1 MKSKENLTDQNKAA
15 KKSFLIK
22 KNGSNQSSVHNKTH
36 AHNDVPPSQIEFVI
50 MFYNNY
56 CNAQLIAN
64 SRPLA
69 ICHVIQIF
77 DVSIEDF
84 HWHEKTILSSFKTD
98 LDDWEDKDDK
108 SKWVPCDGLLKR
120 KKISH
125 LFLVLQPNPIHICTL
140 HGPLILVYEFRRL
153 FTKINMKCQVCIKIT
168 QDNNGCNQST
178 IKNNYNFCL
187 V

>member
-1 MKSKENLTDQNKAA
+1 MFFKNNKISSYLQIEVKRNLNGPKQGSK
-15 KKSFLIK
+15 K

-56 CNAQLIAN
+56 CNAQLKAN

-84 HWHEKTILSSFKTD
+84 H
-98 LDDWEDKDDK
+98 
-108 SKWVPCDGLLKR
+108 
-120 KKISH
+120 
-125 LFLVLQPNPIHICTL
+125 
-140 HGPLILVYEFRRL
+140 
-153 FTKINMKCQVCIKIT
+153 
-168 QDNNGCNQST
+168 
-178 IKNNYNFCL
+178 
-187 V
+187 

>member
-15 KKSFLIK
+15 KKCFLIK

-36 AHNDVPPSQIEFVI
+36 AHNDVPSSQIEFVI

-56 CNAQLIAN
+56 CNAQLKAN

-120 KKISH
+120 KKY
-125 LFLVLQPNPIHICTL
+125 LFYFWFYNPT
-140 HGPLILVYEFRRL
+140 L
-153 FTKINMKCQVCIKIT
+153 FTYALCMDHWFWFTNSEGFLQK
-168 QDNNGCNQST
+168 
-178 IKNNYNFCL
+178 
-187 V
+187 

>member
-1 MKSKENLTDQNKAA
+1 MKSKENLTDQKKAA
-15 KKSFLIK
+15 KKKCLIK

-56 CNAQLIAN
+56 CNAQLKAN

-120 KKISH
+120 KKY
-125 LFLVLQPNPIHICTL
+125 LFYFWFYNQT
-140 HGPLILVYEFRRL
+140 L
-153 FTKINMKCQVCIKIT
+153 FTYALCMDHWFWFTNSEGFLQK
-168 QDNNGCNQST
+168 
-178 IKNNYNFCL
+178 
-187 V
+187 

>member
-15 KKSFLIK
+15 KKCFLIK

-56 CNAQLIAN
+56 CNAQLKAN
-64 SRPLA
+64 SRPFA

-120 KKISH
+120 KKN
-125 LFLVLQPNPIHICTL
+125 LFYFWFYNPT
-140 HGPLILVYEFRRL
+140 L
-153 FTKINMKCQVCIKIT
+153 FTYALCMDHWFWFTNSEGFLQK
-168 QDNNGCNQST
+168 
-178 IKNNYNFCL
+178 
-187 V
+187 

>member
-36 AHNDVPPSQIEFVI
+36 AHNDVPPFQIEFVI

-56 CNAQLIAN
+56 CNAQLKAN

-69 ICHVIQIF
+69 ICHVIQKF

-120 KKISH
+120 KKNISSISGSTT
-125 LFLVLQPNPIHICTL
+125 QPYSHMHFAWTIDFGLRIQKAFYKNKHEMSSL
-140 HGPLILVYEFRRL
+140 H
-153 FTKINMKCQVCIKIT
+153 
-168 QDNNGCNQST
+168 
-178 IKNNYNFCL
+178 
-187 V
+187 

>member
-15 KKSFLIK
+15 KKCFLIK

-56 CNAQLIAN
+56 CNAQLKAN

-120 KKISH
+120 KKY
-125 LFLVLQPNPIHICTL
+125 LFYFWFYNQT
-140 HGPLILVYEFRRL
+140 L
-153 FTKINMKCQVCIKIT
+153 FTYALCMDHWFWFTNSEGFLQK
-168 QDNNGCNQST
+168 
-178 IKNNYNFCL
+178 
-187 V
+187 

>member
-22 KNGSNQSSVHNKTH
+22 KNGSNQSSVHNETH

-56 CNAQLIAN
+56 CNAQLKAN

-77 DVSIEDF
+77 DVSTEDF
-84 HWHEKTILSSFKTD
+84 H
-98 LDDWEDKDDK
+98 
-108 SKWVPCDGLLKR
+108 
-120 KKISH
+120 
-125 LFLVLQPNPIHICTL
+125 
-140 HGPLILVYEFRRL
+140 
-153 FTKINMKCQVCIKIT
+153 
-168 QDNNGCNQST
+168 
-178 IKNNYNFCL
+178 
-187 V
+187 

>member
-22 KNGSNQSSVHNKTH
+22 KNGSNQSSVQNKTH
-36 AHNDVPPSQIEFVI
+36 AHNDVPPFQIEFVI

-56 CNAQLIAN
+56 CNAQLKAN

-108 SKWVPCDGLLKR
+108 SKWVSCDGLLKR
-120 KKISH
+120 KKY
-125 LFLVLQPNPIHICTL
+125 LFYFWFYNPT
-140 HGPLILVYEFRRL
+140 L
-153 FTKINMKCQVCIKIT
+153 FTYALCMDHWFWFTNSEGFLQK
-168 QDNNGCNQST
+168 
-178 IKNNYNFCL
+178 
-187 V
+187 

>member
-1 MKSKENLTDQNKAA
+1 MFFKNYKISSYLQIEVKRKLNGPNKGS

-36 AHNDVPPSQIEFVI
+36 AHFDVPPSQIEFVI

-84 HWHEKTILSSFKTD
+84 H
-98 LDDWEDKDDK
+98 
-108 SKWVPCDGLLKR
+108 
-120 KKISH
+120 
-125 LFLVLQPNPIHICTL
+125 
-140 HGPLILVYEFRRL
+140 
-153 FTKINMKCQVCIKIT
+153 
-168 QDNNGCNQST
+168 
-178 IKNNYNFCL
+178 
-187 V
+187 